1 MYPRG
6 LDERERVI
14 LRVTRLF
21 GECDV
26 LASPEYIREVGR
38 YIQIWKSTGR
48 FVAGVKR
55 AQELGYTQTIAE
67 AFIERDLPPQF
78 FYLALQESDFEPYV
92 SGKWTRFGF
101 AKGMWQFIPATAREY
116 GLRTGPLEGSP
127 AHDPDDER
135 QNWQKATVAAA
146 KYIQH
151 LYSKKTQ
158 ASGLLVM
165 ASYNWG
171 ERRVIPLIDS
181 LAPNPSERNFWQ
193 LVERYKA
200 RIPPETYN
208 YVFSIVSAAV
218 IGEDPGLFGFAITN
232 PLAPYVGR

>member
-1 MYPRG
+1 M
-6 LDERERVI
+6 
-14 LRVTRLF
+14 
-21 GECDV
+21 
-26 LASPEYIREVGR
+26 
-38 YIQIWKSTGR
+38 
-48 FVAGVKR
+48 
-55 AQELGYTQTIAE
+55 
-67 AFIERDLPPQF
+67 
-78 FYLALQESDFEPYV
+78 
-92 SGKWTRFGF
+92 
-101 AKGMWQFIPATAREY
+101 
-116 GLRTGPLEGSP
+116 
-127 AHDPDDER
+127 HDPDDER

-181 LAPNPSERNFWQ
+181 LAPNPSDRNFWR

-218 IGEDPGLFGFAITN
+218 IGEDPGLFGFPITN
-232 PLAPYVGR
+232 PLAPYVAR